1 MVFIDNNS
9 DSRKTLADVK
19 KDYNEF
25 AFEFCSSFRAYLF
38 RIVTASL
45 YRESD
50 YRITGLTEQEINRF
64 MSRLESY
71 NYYM

>member
-1 MVFIDNNS
+1 MVFTFEN
-9 DSRKTLADVK
+9 SRKTLADVK

-25 AFEFCSSFRAYLF
+25 AFEFCPSFRAYLF

-45 YRESD
+45 YREND
-50 YRITGLTEQEINRF
+50 FRITGLTEQEITRF
-64 MSRLESY
+64 LSRLGTY